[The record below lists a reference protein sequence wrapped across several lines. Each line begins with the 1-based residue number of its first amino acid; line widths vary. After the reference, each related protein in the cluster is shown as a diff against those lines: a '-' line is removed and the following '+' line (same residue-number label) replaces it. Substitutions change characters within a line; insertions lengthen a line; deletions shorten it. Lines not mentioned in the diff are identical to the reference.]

1 MTVSLLH
8 FNMAEGKSDELTLE
22 AVIGFAGARYRAML
36 CCGVRLG
43 RSISRSGACV
53 VSMSYDRW
61 FSCVVCVSELC
72 GGMRLSLLATLRFAG
87 TVKNGFILHPDD
99 THVLYPLGTT
109 VVIKHLKNG
118 TQRFLQKGG
127 HDRDVSCMA
136 LSPTGKYLAS
146 GQIAQSAFQ
155 VRRSLRRLQS
165 ILDLRRV
172 DCADVRNVI

>member
-1 MTVSLLH
+1 MSRCRSRGSVGLNCVGLPVS
-8 FNMAEGKSDELTLE
+8 
-22 AVIGFAGARYRAML
+22 V
-36 CCGVRLG
+36 
-43 RSISRSGACV
+43 
-53 VSMSYDRW
+53 
-61 FSCVVCVSELC
+61 
-72 GGMRLSLLATLRFAG
+72 FAG

-155 VRRSLRRLQS
+155 VRGQ
-165 ILDLRRV
+165 RV
-172 DCADVRNVI
+172 VCRIG